1 MGRLPIHGD
10 YLSESATTPRKV
22 WTCHCRTGRC
32 GYISR
37 THSAR
42 GSHIKTSILL
52 TVACNSIF
60 NTPNLF
66 FERELG
72 YEYLG
77 DWHHRQDNSNIEKV
91 QLTDWLKRQRHSDQI
106 IPRVLFELNKAAT
119 LAGNQTLY
127 GANREVYN
135 LMRYGVKVQPSASEQ
150 HTTVWRIAD
159 N

>member
-1 MGRLPIHGD
+1 M
-10 YLSESATTPRKV
+10 
-22 WTCHCRTGRC
+22 
-32 GYISR
+32 
-37 THSAR
+37 
-42 GSHIKTSILL
+42 
-52 TVACNSIF
+52 
-60 NTPNLF
+60 
-66 FERELG
+66 
-72 YEYLG
+72 
-77 DWHHRQDNSNIEKV
+77 